1 MDVFDLENLA
11 QFAIKQHD
19 LPVAIDTTKT
29 IIQLIHQNK
38 GLETLHR
45 KMNHLAK
52 KLARKNNQLL
62 DEYQT
67 FIASDHRLLSYKI
80 DKTLEKSAYQ
90 PDYVE
95 NGKVKELKEID
106 DRGYEWMFFDAC
118 KNKWINTK
126 GKGIRSSAYHQT
138 CRYLHH
144 DNPFLKIGPFIEEQL
159 SKSPYM
165 VIYHDILTDKEIEY
179 LIKESHSQL
188 SKIRK
193 EVNEPNIHDY
203 KSGKA
208 RKIIRK
214 AH

>member
-1 MDVFDLENLA
+1 MSKIRSDLRVRTRGCTNVTS
-11 QFAIKQHD
+11 D
-19 LPVAIDTTKT
+19 SS
-29 IIQLIHQNK
+29 
-38 GLETLHR
+38 
-45 KMNHLAK
+45 
-52 KLARKNNQLL
+52 
-62 DEYQT
+62 Y
-67 FIASDHRLLSYKI
+67 ASDSYFTNKPSGS
-80 DKTLEKSAYQ
+80 DSKFRSDFRHWTRAH
-90 PDYVE
+90 
-95 NGKVKELKEID
+95 VKDLKEID

-179 LIKESHSQL
+179 LIKESQSHL
-188 SKIRK
+188 STIRK

-214 AH
+214 AD